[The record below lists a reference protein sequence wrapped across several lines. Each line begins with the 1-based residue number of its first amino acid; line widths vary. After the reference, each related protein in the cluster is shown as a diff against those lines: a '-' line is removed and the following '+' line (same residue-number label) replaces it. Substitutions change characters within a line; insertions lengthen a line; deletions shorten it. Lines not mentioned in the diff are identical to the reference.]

1 MGGQTLASNPN
12 LFDDFPS
19 LKVTD
24 KARLSRFTKRT
35 AHFTT
40 DLRRNTH
47 AKSTLSFEGDPNG
60 FNEVTVV
67 SAKSKL
73 YERIEFRGLSFCDL

>member
-1 MGGQTLASNPN
+1 MGGQTLPSNPN

-40 DLRRNTH
+40 DLRRNAH
-47 AKSTLSFEGDPNG
+47 AKSALSLQGDPNG
-60 FNEVTVV
+60 FNEVSVV
-67 SAKSKL
+67 CAKGKL
-73 YERIEFRGLSFCDL
+73 DEGIEFRGLGFYDL